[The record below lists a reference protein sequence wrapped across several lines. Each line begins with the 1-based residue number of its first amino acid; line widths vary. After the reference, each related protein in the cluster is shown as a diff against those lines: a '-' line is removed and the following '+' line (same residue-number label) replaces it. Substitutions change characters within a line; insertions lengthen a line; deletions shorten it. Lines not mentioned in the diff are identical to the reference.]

1 MRFAVRRMP
10 GLAAMFAASFTLAG
24 CASTTPSGATPDHV
38 SLFDGRV
45 SGGYQV
51 VAIDPDQEHP
61 LTGASVTVD
70 SALQPKFPNSAIT
83 LARSPKA
90 AADDALT
97 LRWKNIWKSGVR
109 IQGGPADLRPYL
121 SQGTLAFDLNVAD
134 LSEGGIAIKLYCGP
148 ECERYVPYVLPGR
161 AAQGK
166 GWQHVEL
173 ALHCFAREGDDFS
186 AVARPFT
193 VEGTGSG
200 EVSIANVTL
209 KRSGTPNTACPDYR
223 TVAVTPDKLNESW
236 SISWWTPRHLKKL
249 DDIKAMKAA
258 GRSPQL
264 VFIGDSITQGWE
276 KEGAPVWDR
285 YYKQHDAI
293 ALGFGGDRTENVLWR
308 LLHGEVDGIDPKVAV
323 LMFGT
328 NNTGHRQ
335 DMPALT
341 VQGIQRN
348 IEELR
353 RRLPHTR
360 ILLLAIFP
368 RDETPDGALRRIN
381 GQINALLPSLAD
393 NRHVHFLDI
402 NQAFLQPDGRLPKD
416 VMPDLLHPNEKG
428 YAIWAKAMQPELD
441 RLMALPRP

>member
-1 MRFAVRRMP
+1 MR
-10 GLAAMFAASFTLAG
+10 AASGDLALYQG
-24 CASTTPSGATPDHV
+24 RAPD
-38 SLFDGRV
+38 
-45 SGGYQV
+45 GYQV
-51 VAIDPDQEHP
+51 VAIDPDREHP
-61 LTGASVTVD
+61 MTGQALALDSV
-70 SALQPKFPNSAIT
+70 LQAKHPNSAIE
-83 LARSPKA
+83 LSRSGKA

-97 LRWKNIWKSGVR
+97 LRWKNIWKSGMR

-121 SQGTLAFDLNVAD
+121 ATGSLAFDLKVAD
-134 LSEGGIAIKLYCGP
+134 LSKGGIAVKLHCGP
-148 ECERYVPYVLPGR
+148 DCERQVSYVLPGR
-161 AAQGK
+161 SAEGQG
-166 GWQHVEL
+166 WRHVEL
-173 ALHCFAREGDDFS
+173 ALQCFAREGDDFS
-186 AVARPFT
+186 AVAKPFT
-193 VEGTGSG
+193 IEGTGSG

-209 KRSGTPNTACPDYR
+209 KRGGKPNTACPDYR
-223 TVAVTPDKLNESW
+223 TVALTPDKLNESW

-285 YYKQHDAI
+285 YYQQHDAI

-308 LLHGEVDGIDPKVAV
+308 LQHGEVDGIDPKVAV

-335 DMPALT
+335 DLPALT

-353 RRLPHTR
+353 RRLPRTR

-368 RDETPDGALRRIN
+368 RDETPDGALRRLN
-381 GQINALLPSLAD
+381 GRINALLPSLAD
-393 NRHVHFLDI
+393 NRQVHFLDI

-441 RLMALPRP
+441 RLMSLPRP